1 MCVSVTANANG
12 VDQPIGVATSYGPR
26 NETYVL
32 RILESLPIG
41 HDNRTAGLTVH
52 LDFVSRLSD
61 TLTGF
66 YKTAYRA
73 NGVERVMASTQFSP
87 VNARRAFPCFDR
99 PGLKARFEISV
110 VRHRNYSMA
119 LSNMPSIRT
128 SVPRPDYVR
137 EDFNVTPR
145 MSTYLVAFVV
155 SNLVNT
161 SVEETINAPH
171 LPAIRVWTRPQYQ
184 DQTQFI
190 YTMTRRMMSFLDRY
204 FGIPIGLPKIDL
216 VAVPDFGF
224 SAMENWGLITF
235 R

>member
-1 MCVSVTANANG
+1 M
-12 VDQPIGVATSYGPR
+12 
-26 NETYVL
+26 L
-32 RILESLPIG
+32 RILEPLA
-41 HDNRTAGLTVH
+41 TAAAELAGSRSAVLTVH

-99 PGLKARFEISV
+99 PSMKARFEISV
-110 VRHRNYSMA
+110 VRHKNYTMA

-128 SVPRPDYVR
+128 TVPRPDYVR

-155 SNLVNT
+155 SNLVNA
-161 SVEETINAPH
+161 SVDESIEAPYLPTI
-171 LPAIRVWTRPQYQ
+171 RMWTRPQHQ
-184 DQTQFI
+184 HQTQFV
-190 YTMTRRMMSFLDRY
+190 YTMTTRMLSAMDKY
-204 FGIPIGLPKIDL
+204 FGIPFGLPKIDL